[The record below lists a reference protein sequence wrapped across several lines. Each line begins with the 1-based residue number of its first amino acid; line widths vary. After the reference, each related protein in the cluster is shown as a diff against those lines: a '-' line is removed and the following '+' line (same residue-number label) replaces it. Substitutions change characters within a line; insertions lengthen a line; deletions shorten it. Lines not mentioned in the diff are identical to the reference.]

1 MLVPGEWL
9 ECDDGIVRPVMRGE
23 VLRADGGWEP
33 DIFLLD
39 TGADRTVLCG
49 ATSVAV
55 AVPAIDAGR
64 LGGIGGETGAIS
76 MQTQVRLTKDDGEP
90 IVLRGEY
97 AALTDPAALDM
108 SILGR
113 DVTGLF
119 AVIVD
124 RPGNYVALLSQRHA
138 YQVSATT

>member
-9 ECDDGIVRPVMRGE
+9 ECDDGLVRPVMRGE

-49 ATSVAV
+49 ATAV
-55 AVPAIDAGR
+55 ADAVPTSDAGR
-64 LGGIGGETGAIS
+64 LGGIGGVTGAVS
-76 MQTQVRLTKDDGEP
+76 MQTQVRLTKDDGKP
-90 IVLRGEY
+90 ILLRGEY
-97 AALTDPAALDM
+97 VALTDPVALDM
-108 SILGR
+108 SVLGR

-124 RPGNYVALLSQRHA
+124 CPGNYVALVSQHHT
-138 YQVSATT
+138 YQISATT

>member
-49 ATSVAV
+49 AISAAL
-55 AVPAIDAGR
+55 AVPTSDAGR
-64 LGGIGGETGAIS
+64 LGGIGGVTGAVS
-76 MQTQVRLTKDDGEP
+76 MQTQVRLTKGDGRP
-90 IVLRGEY
+90 IILRGEY

-108 SILGR
+108 SVLGR

-119 AVIVD
+119 AVVVD
-124 RPGNYVALLSQRHA
+124 CPGNYVALVSQRHT
-138 YQVSATT
+138 YHITATT